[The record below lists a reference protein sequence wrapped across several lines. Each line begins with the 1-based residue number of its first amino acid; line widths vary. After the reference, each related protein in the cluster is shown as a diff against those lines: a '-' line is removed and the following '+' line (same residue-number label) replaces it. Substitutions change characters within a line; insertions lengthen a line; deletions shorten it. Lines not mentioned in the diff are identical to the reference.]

1 MNTLEFKNYVTK
13 LKLEYNEWI
22 IRIAHDIYNDNICDN
37 KGHYNDDEGVESIF
51 MKWQEEIS
59 SDKTII
65 DLILISSTSTNETD
79 GRHVVT
85 GDTAFT
91 RQDNFFSIKQMVA
104 EAAFYCDIK
113 NKIDHIIDENRK
125 Y

>member
-1 MNTLEFKNYVTK
+1 MKIIEFKNYVTK

-37 KGHYNDDEGVESIF
+37 EGHYNDDEGVESIC

-59 SDKTII
+59 GDETLV
-65 DLILISSTSTNETD
+65 DLILVCSMSTNETD

-85 GDTAFT
+85 GETEFT
-91 RQDNFFSIKQMVA
+91 RHDNFFSIKQVVA
-104 EAAFYCDIK
+104 EAAYYYDVE
-113 NKIDHIIDENRK
+113 NEIDNIIDKNRK